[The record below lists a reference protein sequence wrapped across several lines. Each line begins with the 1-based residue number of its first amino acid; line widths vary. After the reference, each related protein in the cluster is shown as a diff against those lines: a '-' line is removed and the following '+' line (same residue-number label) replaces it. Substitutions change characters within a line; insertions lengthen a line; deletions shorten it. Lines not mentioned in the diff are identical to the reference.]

1 MKYIITESK
10 FDGLIERYILK
21 KYSKV
26 KDVTFKNKKVMLG
39 SRGFEIIDS
48 TIIVVTLDNSDNKMT
63 QIQLSDLRKEIIND
77 VDRVF
82 GLDWQKYGSP
92 WGFMFRQLALVNITA
107 TLVDTNYI

>member
-10 FDGLIERYILK
+10 INGLIERYILK

-39 SRGFEIIDS
+39 SDRKIIDS
-48 TIIVVTLDNSDNKMT
+48 TTIVVTLDNSDNKMT
-63 QIQLSDLRKEIIND
+63 QIELSDLRKEIIND
-77 VDRVF
+77 VDQVF
-82 GLDWQKYGSP
+82 GLDWQEYGSP